1 MSTNSNS
8 GIGSK
13 TDTRTMYV
21 GSERFK
27 KLTDAAIEVSYLGKR
42 QITASQIAKYMV
54 DNFLQ
59 EAKEKLLKEIQAS
72 QAS

>member
-1 MSTNSNS
+1 MSTNSN
-8 GIGSK
+8 GRIGSK
-13 TDTRTMYV
+13 TDTRVMYV
-21 GSERFK
+21 GSDRFK
-27 KLTDAAIEVSYLGKR
+27 ALTNAAIEVSYQGKR

-72 QAS
+72 